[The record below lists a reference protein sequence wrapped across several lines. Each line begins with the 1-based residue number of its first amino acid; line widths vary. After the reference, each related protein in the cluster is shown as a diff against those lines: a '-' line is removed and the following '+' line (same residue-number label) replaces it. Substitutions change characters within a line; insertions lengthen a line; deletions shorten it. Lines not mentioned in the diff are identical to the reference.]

1 MITTADLFDICS
13 LYYIQEA
20 IWLDVHSPDKI
31 CGLSASYSE
40 LLKRSRRAY
49 LYSLSARLIL
59 DGGY

>member
-13 LYYIQEA
+13 LYYTQEV
-20 IWLDVHSPDKI
+20 IWLDVHSPAKI

-49 LYSLSARLIL
+49 LYLLSARLIL